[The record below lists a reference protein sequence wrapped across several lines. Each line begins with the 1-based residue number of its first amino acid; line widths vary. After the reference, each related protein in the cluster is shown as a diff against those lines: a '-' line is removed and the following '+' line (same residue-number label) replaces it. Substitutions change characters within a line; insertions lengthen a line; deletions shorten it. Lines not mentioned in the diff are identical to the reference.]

1 MLAAVNNDGTL
12 EENNDVLL
20 EQLAQKGDFIE
31 AHPTY
36 DKTFWVLSNQNPLR
50 YLCQKFVTPA
60 NGDRIFGI
68 PPSQIAQPFFQLIII
83 LAVIG
88 GIIVASIATPLYRR
102 EYYKEFGFI
111 RGTWFDIADVT
122 FAGVLIVEFLVKIIA
137 DGFIFTPN
145 AYLLSIWNIIDFVI
159 LVALLIN
166 MVTTIV
172 VIGGVSRVTRSLKA
186 FRALRLIT
194 FFPWMRET
202 FHSVLIAGAN
212 RIFDAALLAL
222 LYMVPY
228 AIWGLNIFSGLMFSC
243 NDSNSSGKDDCINEY
258 IVTPIEG
265 SDLGFLAPRVWD
277 KPSPST
283 TFSFDNFASS
293 LLILFEIVS
302 LEGWIDVMGVAM
314 GITGKDQ
321 QPQSN
326 ASELNAI
333 FFLAYNLLGA
343 VVILTL
349 FIRYGNIILS

>member
-1 MLAAVNNDGTL
+1 MFCSEILAAMNNDGAL

-36 DKTFWVLSNQNPLR
+36 DKTFWILSNQNTLR
-50 YLCQKFVTPA
+50 HFCQKLVTPA

-68 PPSQIAQPFFQLIII
+68 APSPVAQPFFQLVII
-83 LAVIG
+83 LAVLG
-88 GIIVASIATPLYRR
+88 GITVASIATPLYRR
-102 EYYKEFGFI
+102 GYYQQNGFI

-122 FAGVLIVEFLVKIIA
+122 FACILIIEFFVKIIA

-159 LVALLIN
+159 LGALLVN
-166 MVTTIV
+166 MITTLV
-172 VIGGVSRVTRSLKA
+172 VIGGVSRFTRALKA

-243 NDSNSSGKDDCINEY
+243 NDESSTGKADCINEY
-258 IVTPIEG
+258 ITTPIEG
-265 SDLGFLAPRVWD
+265 SELGSLAPRVWD

-314 GITGKDQ
+314 GIVGKDL
-321 QPQSN
+321 QPENN
-326 ASELNAI
+326 ANELNAV

-349 FIRYGNIILS
+349 FVR